1 MSHSGPL
8 GIGSGGG
15 GLGKTSHPPNLA
27 RFSNDPIYDLAAMVH
42 LVGVRPMIL
51 WSWEQQ
57 LGIPAPARP
66 ADEASGTARRYSER
80 DLIAS
85 LWLRDQIINGVEPT
99 EAAARLQAAQE
110 DGGRAAAGGAK
121 PQSGE
126 LRRESAPG
134 NRLGGDDFRPMRAAA
149 PTRPLTQS
157 DLLMDPTGTL
167 SGTLFGGTSI
177 PSGRP
182 APSIPA
188 APPPVAPTTSTSTA
202 GPLGAAHSGAFPIPT
217 TSGPLDARGAEP
229 FDAGASLS
237 GPRATAVSQPRYSSV
252 QVSRPIGGPLSGPLH
267 RPEQGR
273 YDERASGSAWPAP
286 GGVRVSGGPATHGRD
301 LRLLVPQL
309 VYAFANLD
317 TSGANHILNEAI
329 SARSAESVCINL
341 LQPALARVMEL
352 WASRQMSTAEE
363 RFATNYVRAHLF
375 SIFHRTPERT
385 DGPLAFV
392 GSGPREQNETGA
404 LMLAAFWR
412 RAGMRVI
419 YLGPDVD
426 GAALVEEAR
435 IRRPTLIAMW
445 ISTPQRVRSLARLAK
460 QIAQMEGSRPMLGF
474 YGPIFLRNPELQRKV
489 PGVYLGDD
497 AATATFHLTN
507 LLGVERVVPQSR

>member
-8 GIGSGGG
+8 GIGSGG
-15 GLGKTSHPPNLA
+15 LGKTSHPPNLA
-27 RFSNDPIYDLAAMVH
+27 QFSNDPIYDLAAMVH

-57 LGIPAPARP
+57 LGIPAPARLT
-66 ADEASGTARRYSER
+66 DEASGNVRRYSER

-85 LWLRDQIINGVEPT
+85 LWLRDQIVNGVEPT
-99 EAAARLQAAQE
+99 EAAARLVAAQE
-110 DGGRAAAGGAK
+110 DGGRAPAGGAK

-126 LRRESAPG
+126 LRREPAPG
-134 NRLGGDDFRPMRAAA
+134 NRLGGDDFRPVRAAA
-149 PTRPLTQS
+149 PTRPLNQS

-182 APSIPA
+182 APSIP
-188 APPPVAPTTSTSTA
+188 PPALAPTTTTSTA
-202 GPLGAAHSGAFPIPT
+202 GPLGATHSGAFPIPT
-217 TSGPLDARGAEP
+217 TTGPLDVRGAEP
-229 FDAGASLS
+229 RDAGASLS
-237 GPRATAVSQPRYSSV
+237 GPRTTAVSQPRYSSV
-252 QVSRPIGGPLSGPLH
+252 QVSRPLGGPLSGPLH

-273 YDERASGSAWPAP
+273 YDERASGTAWPAA
-286 GGVRVSGGPATHGRD
+286 GGVRVSGGPAMHGRD

-329 SARSAESVCINL
+329 SARSVESVCINL
-341 LQPALARVMEL
+341 LQPALARVLDL
-352 WASRQMSTAEE
+352 WASRQMSTPEE

-412 RAGMRVI
+412 RAGMRVV
-419 YLGPDVD
+419 YLGPDID
-426 GAALVEEAR
+426 GNALVEEAR
-435 IRRPTLIAMW
+435 IRRPTLIALW

-460 QIAQMEGSRPMLGF
+460 QVAQIEGARPMLGF

-507 LLGVERVVPQSR
+507 LLGAEHVMPHTR

>member
-8 GIGSGGG
+8 GIGSGG
-15 GLGKTSHPPNLA
+15 LGKTGHPPNLA
-27 RFSNDPIYDLAAMVH
+27 QFSNDPIYDLATMVH

-66 ADEASGTARRYSER
+66 ADEASGNGRRYSER
-80 DLIAS
+80 DLFAS
-85 LWLRDQIINGVEPT
+85 LWLRDQILNGIAPA
-99 EAAARLQAAQE
+99 EAAARLMAAQE
-110 DGGRAAAGGAK
+110 DGDRSAVGSAK
-121 PQSGE
+121 RQSGE
-126 LRRESAPG
+126 PWRDSASG

-149 PTRPLTQS
+149 PTRPLSQS

-167 SGTLFGGTSI
+167 AGALFGSTSI

-182 APSIPA
+182 APSM
-188 APPPVAPTTSTSTA
+188 PPPALAPSTSIGTA
-202 GPLGAAHSGAFPIPT
+202 GPYGATHSGAFPIPT
-217 TSGPLDARGAEP
+217 AMGPLDEHGAEP
-229 FDAGASLS
+229 RDAGASLYDQHA
-237 GPRATAVSQPRYSSV
+237 PVIAQPRYSSV
-252 QVSRPIGGPLSGPLH
+252 QVSRPVGGPLSGPLQ

-273 YDERASGSAWPAP
+273 YDSRTSGSVWPAP
-286 GGVRVSGGPATHGRD
+286 GSVRVSGGPATHSRD

-309 VYAFANLD
+309 VHAFTNLD

-329 SARSAESVCINL
+329 SARSVESVCINL
-341 LQPALARVMEL
+341 LQPALARVMDL
-352 WASRQMSTAEE
+352 WASRQMSTPEE
-363 RFATNYVRAHLF
+363 RFATNYARAHLF

-412 RAGMRVI
+412 RAGMRVV

-426 GAALVEEAR
+426 GDALVEEAR
-435 IRRPTLIAMW
+435 TRRPTLIALW

-460 QIAQMEGSRPMLGF
+460 QVAQMEGSRPMLGF

-507 LLGVERVVPQSR
+507 LLGAELVVPQSR